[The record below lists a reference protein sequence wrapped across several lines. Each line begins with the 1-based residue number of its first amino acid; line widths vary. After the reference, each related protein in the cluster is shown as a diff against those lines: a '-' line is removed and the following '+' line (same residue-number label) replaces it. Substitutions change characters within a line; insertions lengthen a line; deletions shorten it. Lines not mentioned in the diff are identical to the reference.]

1 MYNRH
6 IWSVINC
13 RLSAHCGGHSMK
25 HRRVVSTIAGC
36 LGLSLV
42 LGASHRMFAQQD
54 PSRPT
59 SEVVA
64 KVSLAEVGLP
74 AGAASAT
81 RFVYAPGK
89 AMAAH
94 THTGRT
100 SIITVVQ
107 GHLTEH
113 RGDAVHV
120 YGPGDVI
127 AVAEGT
133 THANEN
139 AGPDNLIY
147 VEVNITGTVP
157 GPAATPARGR

>member
-1 MYNRH
+1 
-6 IWSVINC
+6 
-13 RLSAHCGGHSMK
+13 MK
-25 HRRVVSTIAGC
+25 HERAMNIVTGCVGIA
-36 LGLSLV
+36 LA
-42 LGASHRMFAQQD
+42 LGAGRVILAQQPPD
-54 PSRPT
+54 PNRPT

-89 AMAAH
+89 AMAPH

-113 RGDAVHV
+113 RGSAVHV

-127 AVAEGT
+127 SVAEGT

-139 AGPDNLIY
+139 AGPDTLIY

-157 GPAATPARGR
+157 GPAPAAAPASAK

>member
-1 MYNRH
+1 M
-6 IWSVINC
+6 
-13 RLSAHCGGHSMK
+13 M
-25 HRRVVSTIAGC
+25 HRRTFQVLAGC
-36 LGLSLV
+36 LGFALF
-42 LGASHRMFAQQD
+42 LGVSHVILAQQAD
-54 PSRPT
+54 PNRPS

-89 AMAAH
+89 AMAPH

-107 GHLTEH
+107 GQLTEH
-113 RGDAVHV
+113 RGTQVHV
-120 YGPGDVI
+120 YKAGDVI
-127 AVAEGT
+127 TVSEGT

-139 AGPDNLIY
+139 AGQDTLIY

-157 GPAATPARGR
+157 GPAPAAAPAPAK

>member
-1 MYNRH
+1 
-6 IWSVINC
+6 
-13 RLSAHCGGHSMK
+13 MK
-25 HRRVVSTIAGC
+25 HRRVVQLLACC
-36 LGLSLV
+36 LGSALFLV
-42 LGASHRMFAQQD
+42 AGHIISAQQAPD
-54 PSRPT
+54 PSRPA

-89 AMAAH
+89 AMAPH

-113 RGDAVHV
+113 RGSAVHV

-127 AVAEGT
+127 TVAEGM

-139 AGPDNLIY
+139 AGPDTLIY

-157 GPAATPARGR
+157 GPAPAAAPAPAK

>member
-1 MYNRH
+1 MNRQRA
-6 IWSVINC
+6 IGTLIGC
-13 RLSAHCGGHSMK
+13 FG
-25 HRRVVSTIAGC
+25 IA
-36 LGLSLV
+36 LA
-42 LGASHRMFAQQD
+42 LGASHAVLAQQPPD
-54 PSRPT
+54 PSRPS

-64 KVSLAEVGLP
+64 KVSLSEVGLP

-81 RFVYAPGK
+81 RFVYLPGK
-89 AMAAH
+89 SMAPH

-113 RGDAVHV
+113 RGSAVHV

-139 AGPDNLIY
+139 AGPDALIY
-147 VEVNITGTVP
+147 VEVNITGTLP
-157 GPAATPARGR
+157 GPAPAQAPAPAK

>member
-1 MYNRH
+1 
-6 IWSVINC
+6 
-13 RLSAHCGGHSMK
+13 MK
-25 HRRVVSTIAGC
+25 PRAIGVLTGC
-36 LGLSLV
+36 LGIAAV
-42 LGASHRMFAQQD
+42 LGVSRSWAQQPVD
-54 PSRPT
+54 PNRPT

-64 KVSLAEVGLP
+64 KVNLAEVGLP

-81 RFVYAPGK
+81 RFLYAPGK
-89 AMAAH
+89 AMAPH

-107 GHLTEH
+107 GQLTEH
-113 RGDAVHV
+113 RGSAVHV
-120 YGPGDVI
+120 YKAGDVI
-127 AVAEGT
+127 TVAEGV

-157 GPAATPARGR
+157 GPAPAAAPTR

>member
-1 MYNRH
+1 
-6 IWSVINC
+6 
-13 RLSAHCGGHSMK
+13 MK
-25 HRRVVSTIAGC
+25 HRLVVYLLTCC
-36 LGLSLV
+36 LGLALFSV
-42 LGASHRMFAQQD
+42 AGRVISAQQAPD
-54 PSRPT
+54 PNRPS

-81 RFVYAPGK
+81 RFVYAPGR
-89 AMAAH
+89 AMAPH

-113 RGDAVHV
+113 RGDVVHV
-120 YGPGDVI
+120 YKAGDVI
-127 AVAEGT
+127 SVAEGT

-139 AGPDNLIY
+139 AGPDTLIY

-157 GPAATPARGR
+157 GPAPAAAPAPAT

>member
-1 MYNRH
+1 
-6 IWSVINC
+6 
-13 RLSAHCGGHSMK
+13 MK
-25 HRRVVSTIAGC
+25 HQRVISTLTAC
-36 LGLSLV
+36 VGLALV
-42 LGASHRMFAQQD
+42 LAASHTWAQQPAAD
-54 PSRPT
+54 PNRPA

-89 AMAAH
+89 AMAPH

-107 GHLTEH
+107 GQLTEH
-113 RGDAVHV
+113 RGEVVHV
-120 YGPGDVI
+120 YKAGDVI
-127 AVAEGT
+127 SVAEGT

-139 AGPDNLIY
+139 AGTDTLIY
-147 VEVNITGTVP
+147 VEVNITGTKP
-157 GPAATPARGR
+157 GPAPPPAATSAK

>member
-1 MYNRH
+1 MTHQRAFAT
-6 IWSVINC
+6 
-13 RLSAHCGGHSMK
+13 L
-25 HRRVVSTIAGC
+25 TGC
-36 LGLSLV
+36 LGLALA
-42 LGASHRMFAQQD
+42 LGASHAILAQQQPD
-54 PSRPT
+54 PNRPS

-64 KVSLAEVGLP
+64 KVNLAEVGLP

-89 AMAAH
+89 AMAPH

-113 RGDAVHV
+113 RGDVVHV
-120 YGPGDVI
+120 YKAGDVI
-127 AVAEGT
+127 TVAEGT

-139 AGPDNLIY
+139 AGPDTLIY
-147 VEVNITGTVP
+147 VEVNITGTLP
-157 GPAATPARGR
+157 GPAPTPAPAK

>member
-1 MYNRH
+1 
-6 IWSVINC
+6 
-13 RLSAHCGGHSMK
+13 MK
-25 HRRVVSTIAGC
+25 SRRVVGALTGC
-36 LGLSLV
+36 LGLAV
-42 LGASHRMFAQQD
+42 MVGTIHMRAQQAPD

-81 RFVYAPGK
+81 RFLYAPGK
-89 AMAAH
+89 AMAPH

-113 RGDAVHV
+113 RGTVVHV
-120 YGPGDVI
+120 YNPGDVI
-127 AVAEGT
+127 SVAEGV

-157 GPAATPARGR
+157 GPAPAAPATGR

>member
-1 MYNRH
+1 MKRRH
-6 IWSVINC
+6 
-13 RLSAHCGGHSMK
+13 
-25 HRRVVSTIAGC
+25 VVGLFGGC
-36 LGLSLV
+36 LGLALAV
-42 LGASHRMFAQQD
+42 GAGHRLSAQQPPD
-54 PSRPT
+54 PNRPT

-64 KVSLAEVGLP
+64 KVSLDEVGLP

-81 RFVYAPGK
+81 RFLYAPGK
-89 AMAAH
+89 AMAPH

-113 RGDAVHV
+113 RGTAVHV

-127 AVAEGT
+127 TVSEGT

-147 VEVNITGTVP
+147 VEVNITGTKP
-157 GPAATPARGR
+157 GPAPAAAPARGGR

>member
-1 MYNRH
+1 MTHQRAFGT
-6 IWSVINC
+6 
-13 RLSAHCGGHSMK
+13 L
-25 HRRVVSTIAGC
+25 TGC
-36 LGLSLV
+36 LGFMLAVGISQAIL
-42 LGASHRMFAQQD
+42 AQQPPD
-54 PSRPT
+54 PNRPA

-89 AMAAH
+89 AMAPH

-113 RGDAVHV
+113 RGDVVHV
-120 YGPGDVI
+120 YKAGDVI
-127 AVAEGT
+127 TVAEGT

-139 AGPDNLIY
+139 AGPDTLIY

-157 GPAATPARGR
+157 GPAPAPAPAK